1 MKKSKEKTNMF
12 NLSNQEKITII
23 FLLIVI
29 IIGIGIILYKNFNNE
44 DNLALNSPPNFS
56 ENNIAEKI
64 EVPSVIIHI
73 SGAVKN
79 PGVYQLKSTDR
90 VVDAVKIAGGI
101 TERAN
106 PDAINLAA
114 LLKDGQ
120 KIIIPYK
127 ISNQVTVESDK
138 NISKNIEEVYSS
150 SSSPSDQINI
160 NTADDHTLQSLPG
173 IGPVLSQKII
183 DYRNQNGLFEVI
195 DDIKDVSGIG
205 EKKFEGIKD
214 LICVQ

>member
-1 MKKSKEKTNMF
+1 MF

-29 IIGIGIILYKNFNNE
+29 IIALGIILYKNFNFEEKFTINPPV
-44 DNLALNSPPNFS
+44 NSL
-56 ENNIAEKI
+56 ENNSTVKI
-64 EVPSVIIHI
+64 EVPPVIIHI
-73 SGAVKN
+73 TGAVKS

-90 VVDAVKIAGGI
+90 VVDALKIAGGA
-101 TERAN
+101 TEEGN
-106 PDAINLAA
+106 LDAVNLAA

-127 ISNQVTVESDK
+127 ISK
-138 NISKNIEEVYSS
+138 ISEAENNENLYKNIEGMYPSS
-150 SSSPSDQINI
+150 ATTSGKINI
-160 NTADDHTLQSLPG
+160 NTDNSSTLQTLPG
-173 IGPVLSQKII
+173 IGPVLSERII
-183 DYRNQNGLFEVI
+183 EYRNQNGLFGII

>member
-1 MKKSKEKTNMF
+1 MF
-12 NLSNQEKITII
+12 HLSNQEKITII
-23 FLLIVI
+23 FLLILI

-44 DNLALNSPPNFS
+44 DNFALNSPSNFS

-138 NISKNIEEVYSS
+138 NIEEVYSS

-160 NTADDHTLQSLPG
+160 NTADDNTLQSLPG
-173 IGPVLSQKII
+173 IGPVLSKKII

>member
-1 MKKSKEKTNMF
+1 MF

>member
-1 MKKSKEKTNMF
+1 MF

-44 DNLALNSPPNFS
+44 NNLAINSPSNFS
-56 ENNIAEKI
+56 ENNIMEKI

-79 PGVYQLKSTDR
+79 PGVYKLKSIDR
-90 VVDAVKIAGGI
+90 VVDAVEIAGGI

-138 NISKNIEEVYSS
+138 NRSKNIEEVYSS

-160 NTADDHTLQSLPG
+160 NTADDNTLQSLPG
-173 IGPVLSQKII
+173 IGPVLSKRII
-183 DYRNQNGLFEVI
+183 EYRNQNGLFEVI